1 MDKGFFFFKYKN
13 KSGLYLQISLT
24 FYQLLS
30 KRNYIFS
37 VCLYVCGWMWVCC
50 CFGVWRQGWGWCVV
64 GQAVTGWSAMGD
76 GNVKLKVVASKLVRE
91 LSLSPEES
99 WCWQNNLAQGREEQ
113 TNPSFFS
120 TRQLCEFSCPIE
132 PLLYWQNSA
141 VLLYNESAEDS
152 RLMYS
157 SLPKERDPVL
167 ISSLLLHCLWCSLRP
182 CLNWGQ

>member
-1 MDKGFFFFKYKN
+1 
-13 KSGLYLQISLT
+13 
-24 FYQLLS
+24 
-30 KRNYIFS
+30 
-37 VCLYVCGWMWVCC
+37 
-50 CFGVWRQGWGWCVV
+50 
-64 GQAVTGWSAMGD
+64 MGD

-157 SLPKERDPVL
+157 SLPKERRSCPYFLPPFALPLVFL
-167 ISSLLLHCLWCSLRP
+167 EALPELGSVIQYKS
-182 CLNWGQ
+182 